1 MEERKQLEVIDLK
14 DIIKKIWA
22 NRKTFILPLCIVF
35 LVASIYIFSKPR
47 YYSTDAKLAPEMGNN
62 IGGGTLGT
70 IASAFG
76 FDFGDMQTTDAITPL
91 LYPDLMEDNAFATN
105 LFNIKVET
113 QDGSIKT
120 TYYDYLRNRQKKPWW
135 GNFPNSIFNWI
146 ANLFKSES
154 KTNGKSKELDPYSL
168 SEKDDGIVAKIRNNI
183 KLSVDKK
190 TGVITINVQ
199 DQDPRICKTLAD
211 SVMGNL
217 QKFITDYRTSKA
229 RTDYEYY
236 KKLASEAKR
245 EYEKARQYYGSLSD
259 ANSKVALRSVELK
272 MEDLEND
279 MQLKFN
285 TYTSLNA
292 QLQSANVKVQDRTP
306 VFTVLKGAA
315 IPIKPAGPK
324 RMIFVA
330 GMLILAFM
338 IKSIWLVRKDLH
350 IRL

>member
-1 MEERKQLEVIDLK
+1 MEERKQLEVIDLR
-14 DIIKKIWA
+14 DITKKIWA
-22 NRKTFILPLCIVF
+22 NRKTFIIPLGIVF

-47 YYSTDAKLAPEMGNN
+47 YYSTDAKLAPEMGSTL
-62 IGGGTLGT
+62 GGGTLGS

-76 FDFGDMQTTDAITPL
+76 FDLGDMQTTDAITPL
-91 LYPDLMEDNAFATN
+91 LYPDLMEDNAFVTN
-105 LFNIKVET
+105 LFDMKVET

-135 GNFPNSIFNWI
+135 GDFPKPVFNWI

-154 KTNGKSKELDPYSL
+154 KTTGKSKELDPYSL
-168 SEKDDGIVAKIRNNI
+168 SEKDDGIVARIRDNI

-199 DQDPRICKTLAD
+199 DQDPRICKTMAD
-211 SVMGNL
+211 SIMGSL
-217 QKFITDYRTSKA
+217 QKFITNYRTSKA
-229 RTDYEYY
+229 RTDFEYY
-236 KKLASEAKR
+236 KQLASEAKR

-279 MQLKFN
+279 MQLKYN
-285 TYTSLNA
+285 TYTTLNT
-292 QLQSANVKVQDRTP
+292 QLQAAKAKVQDRTP

-338 IKSIWLVRKDLH
+338 IKAFLLVRNDLH
-350 IRL
+350 LRL

>member
-1 MEERKQLEVIDLK
+1 M
-14 DIIKKIWA
+14 
-22 NRKTFILPLCIVF
+22 
-35 LVASIYIFSKPR
+35 
-47 YYSTDAKLAPEMGNN
+47 
-62 IGGGTLGT
+62 
-70 IASAFG
+70 
-76 FDFGDMQTTDAITPL
+76 
-91 LYPDLMEDNAFATN
+91 
-105 LFNIKVET
+105 KVET

-135 GNFPNSIFNWI
+135 GDFPKPVFNWI
-146 ANLFKSES
+146 VNLFKSES

-168 SEKDDGIVAKIRNNI
+168 SEKDDGIVARIRDNI

-199 DQDPRICKTLAD
+199 DQDPRICKTMAD
-211 SVMGNL
+211 SIMGSL
-217 QKFITDYRTSKA
+217 QKFITNYRTSKA
-229 RTDYEYY
+229 RTDFEYY
-236 KKLASEAKR
+236 KQLASEAKR

-279 MQLKFN
+279 MQLKYN
-285 TYTSLNA
+285 TYTTLNT
-292 QLQSANVKVQDRTP
+292 QLQAAKAKVQDRTP

-338 IKSIWLVRKDLH
+338 IKAFLLVRNDLH
-350 IRL
+350 LRL